1 LAMLAAAAT
10 AAAQEAAPVAGTNA
24 PPSQP
29 WWSIHGQNTDVEQW
43 HPSFPAQYSG
53 QNSLSRSS
61 ESKETVALDLF
72 LGARLWQGAE
82 VHVDG
87 LVWQGFGLSH
97 TLGIEAFPSAEAYKI
112 GAPDGNITPARV
124 FIRQTFGLGG
134 EQEAVPDDAFHL
146 AGKVDVARITL
157 TAGEM
162 SALDIFDNNR
172 YAGDPQSQFMNWALV
187 GNEAWDYPANSL
199 GYIPGFAA
207 DLNQPNW
214 ALRYGVFQV
223 PRVANGMALD
233 EHVFEAWGMVTELE
247 RRFAL
252 GQHPAVVRLLA
263 YLNRAHMGGFADAI
277 DSGVHPANIASPR
290 EYRYKYGF
298 ALNTEWELAKGI
310 GLFSR
315 LGWND
320 GKTEDW
326 AYADVDQTASLG
338 LSINGDFWRRPADT
352 VGLAGIVNGISRVHQ
367 QFFEDGGAGI
377 LAGDGALDYALE
389 KSLEVY
395 YNLRLWKSLHVTA
408 DYQYVVDP
416 AYNAARGPVSVLGGR
431 VHWEF

>member
-1 LAMLAAAAT
+1 
-10 AAAQEAAPVAGTNA
+10 
-24 PPSQP
+24 
-29 WWSIHGQNTDVEQW
+29 
-43 HPSFPAQYSG
+43 
-53 QNSLSRSS
+53 
-61 ESKETVALDLF
+61 
-72 LGARLWQGAE
+72 
-82 VHVDG
+82 
-87 LVWQGFGLSH
+87 
-97 TLGIEAFPSAEAYKI
+97 
-112 GAPDGNITPARV
+112 
-124 FIRQTFGLGG
+124 
-134 EQEAVPDDAFHL
+134 
-146 AGKVDVARITL
+146 
-157 TAGEM
+157 
-162 SALDIFDNNR
+162 
-172 YAGDPQSQFMNWALV
+172 
-187 GNEAWDYPANSL
+187 
-199 GYIPGFAA
+199 
-207 DLNQPNW
+207 
-214 ALRYGVFQV
+214 
-223 PRVANGMALD
+223 
-233 EHVFEAWGMVTELE
+233 
-247 RRFAL
+247 
-252 GQHPAVVRLLA
+252 
-263 YLNRAHMGGFADAI
+263 
-277 DSGVHPANIASPR
+277 VHPADITSTR

-338 LSINGDFWRRPADT
+338 LSINGDFWRRHADT